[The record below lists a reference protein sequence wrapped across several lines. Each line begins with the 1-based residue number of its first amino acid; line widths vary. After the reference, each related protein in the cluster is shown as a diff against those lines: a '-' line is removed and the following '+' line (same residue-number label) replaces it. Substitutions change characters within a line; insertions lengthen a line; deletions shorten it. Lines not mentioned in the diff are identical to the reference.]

1 MSQRSSS
8 SASDLFTPRQ
18 HTAGGASGKVKPY
31 PRRPFPKVAALL
43 VDADARTIRT
53 VFVRAT
59 RTGLREIFGDQRVTH
74 VDRDFFRAYGT
85 RQYHE
90 EVTNRAILP
99 GARLSV
105 QGKIL
110 ITGPRFTEIIS
121 EVSQEIMQETT
132 FSRCDAHEPQRLKLG
147 YSSGNISK

>member
-1 MSQRSSS
+1 MSQLNDLHSRPFSRSSTGR
-8 SASDLFTPRQ
+8 SAAPVAQ
-18 HTAGGASGKVKPY
+18 Y
-31 PRRPFPKVAALL
+31 PRAPFPKVAALL
-43 VDADARTIRT
+43 IDPDTRTIRT
-53 VFVRAT
+53 VYVRAT
-59 RTGLREIFGDQRVTH
+59 GTGLREIFGDQRVTH

-85 RQYHE
+85 SQYHE

-110 ITGPRFTEIIS
+110 ITGPRFTEIIG
-121 EVSQEIMQETT
+121 EVSYEIMQGTK

-147 YSSGNISK
+147 YSSSNISK

>member
-8 SASDLFTPRQ
+8 SASDLFTPRRR
-18 HTAGGASGKVKPY
+18 TAGGVSGKVKPY
-31 PRRPFPKVAALL
+31 PRRPFPKIAALL
-43 VDADARTIRT
+43 IDAETRTIRT
-53 VFVRAT
+53 VYVRAT
-59 RTGLREIFGDQRVTH
+59 RSGLREIFGNQRVTH
-74 VDRDFFRAYGT
+74 VDRDYFRAYGT
-85 RQYHE
+85 SQHHE

-110 ITGPRFTEIIS
+110 ITGPRFTEIIG
-121 EVSQEIMQETT
+121 EVSQEIMQKTV
-132 FSRCDAHEPQRLKLG
+132 FACCDAHEPQRLKSG